1 LKASLALSWQGQS
14 IALAPSTHVII
25 TPGATH
31 SLPSRYIPHDAA
43 SASVIALPVGGYLG
57 VALISRIDTLVDN
70 QQKAAI
76 IVARFEDKFASLES
90 AIADATA
97 DRYRAADAARDLRL
111 RDQKDAEQDRVNQQ
125 QDKRL
130 DDHDARLNA
139 LSTELRK
146 F

>member
-1 LKASLALSWQGQS
+1 MVNPEEVQKVANNVYL
-14 IALAPSTHVII
+14 TVI
-25 TPGATH
+25 
-31 SLPSRYIPHDAA
+31 SRFAMLF
-43 SASVIALPVGGYLG
+43 ASVIALPVGGYLG